1 MGYILLLF
9 KNRVM
14 ILSIPLVGLG
24 FIALN
29 AGLRFTVYAV
39 PILALAIGYLI
50 FYISKYIKDKRIK
63 LLFISLAAIGV
74 LIPNILHVIEY
85 RVPTVFTKDE
95 VKVLDKLKS
104 IASRE
109 DYVVA
114 WWDYGYPIRYY
125 SDVKTLVD
133 GARHSGSINFPV
145 SFALLRNQIASANMA
160 RLAVEYREKYLK
172 DANYSGDFLENV
184 MRDYNIKKAID

>member
-1 MGYILLLF
+1 LD
-9 KNRVM
+9 
-14 ILSIPLVGLG
+14 

-63 LLFISLAAIGV
+63 LLFISIAAIGV

-133 GARHSGSINFPV
+133 GQDI
-145 SFALLRNQIASANMA
+145 
-160 RLAVEYREKYLK
+160 VE
-172 DANYSGDFLENV
+172 V
-184 MRDYNIKKAID
+184 